1 MKKKQTAR
9 PDRKRLLAG
18 ILVVM
23 LCTLAL
29 AKIGRGLFSD
39 KSIPAPLRGTW
50 TTDAPN
56 MTDRYLRLAKGLVV
70 FGLGQD
76 REQIVTVIRIES
88 AESAG
93 GETRFTIHYRD
104 DAGSERTLD
113 FAFQPD
119 SGGTIRLTNR
129 PELWRRSGG
138 EVRV

>member
-1 MKKKQTAR
+1 MRKEQKPR
-9 PDRKRLLAG
+9 PDRKRLLAV
-18 ILVVM
+18 ILVAM
-23 LCTLAL
+23 LCTLTL
-29 AKIGRGLFSD
+29 ARVGPGLFSE
-39 KSIPAPLRGTW
+39 KSIPASLRGTW

-56 MTDRYLRLAKGLVV
+56 MVDRYLRLTEELVV
-70 FGLGQD
+70 FGLGRD

-88 AESAG
+88 AKSAG
-93 GETRFTIHYRD
+93 GATRFTIHYRD

-138 EVRV
+138 EVHV